1 MWIILRED
9 IGSAEDKKDILLPA
23 SGKFQIYAPIWEAP
37 HPQRW
42 KQANACKQSRQTD
55 NGILPDCHSDIGNAE
70 KNTQIGYNPD
80 KHTQGQ
86 QHGSLARSKIH

>member
-1 MWIILRED
+1 VWVKLGGIWGENRRKPVFGFRL
-9 IGSAEDKKDILLPA
+9 
-23 SGKFQIYAPIWEAP
+23 SGGK
-37 HPQRW
+37 
-42 KQANACKQSRQTD
+42 
-55 NGILPDCHSDIGNAE
+55 GILQRSQTVNAE